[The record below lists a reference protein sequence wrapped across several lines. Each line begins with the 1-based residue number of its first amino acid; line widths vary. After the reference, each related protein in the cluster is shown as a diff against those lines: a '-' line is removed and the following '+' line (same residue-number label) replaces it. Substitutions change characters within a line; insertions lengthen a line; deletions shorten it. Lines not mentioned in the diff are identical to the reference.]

1 MAGFAI
7 LTVSQIV
14 TYLKSTVEE
23 DEKLKGLYVRGE
35 IGDYRPNFISGH
47 VYFTL
52 KEKDSS
58 LRCVMFRTS
67 ASRLKFEP
75 TSGMSVILRCDVTLY
90 SRDGTCQLVVYDIQ
104 PEGLGA
110 NYLAFE
116 QLKEKLSKEGLFAA
130 DHKRPIPPYPKK
142 IGVVTSRSG
151 AALHDIEQ
159 ILERRWPLGEILLY
173 PVSVQGAESAP
184 QIVEAIET
192 INLHTDAEVLI
203 LGRGGG
209 SSDDLS
215 VFNDERIARAV
226 YASTIPVISAVGHET
241 DFTICDFV
249 ADLRAPTPSAAAE
262 LCSPDSTELKYYFGT
277 VSTALTAKI
286 KTFLEYE
293 KEDKIKGNA
302 EKLNSFTSMSLAT
315 GALLIGDGRL
325 SLERNM
331 AKILNDSDRVLERE
345 LTRLDG
351 ANPAK
356 ILKKGFCFAEKE
368 GRPVGSAGE
377 LEPGDEIRL
386 RFCDGAVG
394 AKII

>member
-52 KEKDSS
+52 KEKDAS
-58 LRCVMFRTS
+58 LRCVMFRSS

-75 TSGMSVILRCDVTLY
+75 ASGMSVILRCDVTLY

-130 DHKRPIPPYPKK
+130 EHKRPVPLYPKK

-184 QIVEAIET
+184 QIVDAIRA
-192 INLHTDAEVLI
+192 INRLTDADVLI

-226 YASTIPVISAVGHET
+226 YASAIPVVSAVGHET

-262 LCSPDSTELKYYFGT
+262 LCSPDGVELKYYFGT

-286 KTFLEYE
+286 KAFLERE
-293 KEDKIKGNA
+293 KSEKIRGYA
-302 EKLNSFTSMSLAT
+302 EKLSSFTSVALAT
-315 GALLIGDGRL
+315 GTDLLGDEKL

-331 AKILNDSDRVLERE
+331 TKILSDS
-345 LTRLDG
+345 G
-351 ANPAK
+351 
-356 ILKKGFCFAEKE
+356 GCSS
-368 GRPVGSAGE
+368 GRSRGSMGQ
-377 LEPGDEIRL
+377 IRR
-386 RFCDGAVG
+386 RF
-394 AKII
+394 

>member
-14 TYLKSTVEE
+14 TYLKSTVEG

-52 KEKDSS
+52 KEGESS
-58 LRCVMFRTS
+58 LRCVMFRSS
-67 ASRLKFEP
+67 AARLKFEP
-75 TSGMSVILRCDVTLY
+75 SSGMSVILRSDVTLY
-90 SRDGTCQLVVYDIQ
+90 SRDGTCQLTVYDIQ

-110 NYLAFE
+110 AYLAFE
-116 QLKEKLSKEGLFAA
+116 QLKEKLAREGLFAPE
-130 DHKRPIPPYPKK
+130 HKRPVPRYPRK

-151 AALHDIEQ
+151 AALHDIEK

-184 QIVEAIET
+184 QIVKAIET
-192 INLHTDAEVLI
+192 MNRTQAADVLL

-209 SSDDLS
+209 SADDLS
-215 VFNDERIARAV
+215 VFNDERVARAV

-241 DFTICDFV
+241 DFAICDFV

-262 LCSPDSTELKYYFGT
+262 LCSPDASELKYYFDS
-277 VSTALTAKI
+277 VSTALTAKARAL
-286 KTFLEYE
+286 LEHE
-293 KEDKIKGNA
+293 ITEKIKGNA
-302 EKLNSFTSMSLAT
+302 EKLNTFTSMALAS
-315 GALLIGDGRL
+315 GAELIRTRRDVLNLSIGRL
-325 SLERNM
+325 TDSL
-331 AKILNDSDRVLERE
+331 DRTLERE

-368 GRPVGSAGE
+368 GRPVRSSGE
-377 LEPGDEIRL
+377 LGPGDEVRL
-386 RFCDGAVG
+386 RFSDGAVG

>member
-1 MAGFAI
+1 MAGFAV

-23 DEKLKGLYVRGE
+23 DEKLRGLYVRGE

-52 KEKDSS
+52 KEKDAS
-58 LRCVMFRTS
+58 LRCVMFRSS

-75 TSGMSVILRCDVTLY
+75 ASGMSVILRCDVTLY

-130 DHKRPIPPYPKK
+130 EHKRPIPLYPKK

-184 QIVEAIET
+184 QIVAAIEV
-192 INLHTDAEVLI
+192 INRVPGVDVIL

-262 LCSPDSTELKYYFGT
+262 LCSPDGTELKYYFG
-277 VSTALTAKI
+277 SISSALTARI
-286 KTFLEYE
+286 RAFLERE
-293 KEDKIKGNA
+293 KEEKIKGNV
-302 EKLNSFTSMSLAT
+302 EKLNSFTSIALLA
-315 GALLIGDGRL
+315 GADLIGDGRL

-368 GRPVGSAGE
+368 DRPVRSAGE
-377 LEPGDEIRL
+377 LKPGDEVRL
-386 RFCDGAVG
+386 RFSDGAVG